1 MVSDLDTPGNWQNW
15 QFAHEKIFARD
26 YPYFGKS
33 DTGTPAGGTKGD
45 TSTPIE
51 TSWLVAGVRLGLQ
64 TSQIS
69 F

>member
-1 MVSDLDTPGNWQNW
+1 MTFCLGRLLKSEKW
-15 QFAHEKIFARD
+15 AKIHEKFFARD

-45 TSTPIE
+45 TSTPIRDLACCLGP
-51 TSWLVAGVRLGLQ
+51 SWDPNFPNL
-64 TSQIS
+64 T